1 MKKNISK
8 CYKFNIQKIRNKG
21 AFISVYE
28 DLKFKVKRLYILY
41 DLKKNH
47 YRNGHS
53 HKKLEQV
60 YICVSGAIKVNVEN
74 KNQKKFFILNKPNQA
89 LFISKNTW
97 REIHSLK
104 KGSALCVLASLKFDE
119 SDYIRD
125 YSDFKKN

>member
-8 CYKFNIQKIRNKG
+8 CYKFNIQKIHNKG

-53 HKKLEQV
+53 HKKLEQI
-60 YICVSGAIKVNVEN
+60 YICVSGTIKVNVEN

-104 KGSALCVLASLKFDE
+104 KGSALCVLASHKFDE
-119 SDYIRD
+119 GDYIRD
-125 YSDFKKN
+125 YSEFKKN

>member
-8 CYKFNIQKIRNKG
+8 CYKFNFQKIHNKG

-28 DLKFKVKRLYILY
+28 DLKFKVKRFYILY

-53 HKKLEQV
+53 HKKLEQI

-74 KNQKKFFILNKPNQA
+74 KDQKKFFILNKPNQA

-104 KGSALCVLASLKFDE
+104 KGSALCVLASHKFDE
-119 SDYIRD
+119 GDYIRD
-125 YSDFKKN
+125 YNEFKKN